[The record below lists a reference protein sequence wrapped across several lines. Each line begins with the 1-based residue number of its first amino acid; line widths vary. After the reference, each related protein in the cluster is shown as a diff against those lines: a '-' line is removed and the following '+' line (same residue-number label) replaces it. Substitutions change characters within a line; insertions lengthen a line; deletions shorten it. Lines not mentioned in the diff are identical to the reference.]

1 MKQNQL
7 SCAVQLLPRQ
17 HHSMAGSGPALPLE
31 VEWRDFNVPRAGWRH
46 LQVPFRVQG
55 CLRTTASL
63 KKKKY
68 YRVFEAQIYNFI
80 RMSRGRKNTNVTC
93 SFLSGEEKNLVGR

>member
-17 HHSMAGSGPALPLE
+17 HHSMADTRSALLSE

-46 LQVPFRVQG
+46 LQLTFHMQG
-55 CLRTTASL
+55 CLRTAASL
-63 KKKKY
+63 KKKY

-80 RMSRGRKNTNVTC
+80 RMSRRRKNANVTC
-93 SFLSGEEKNLVGR
+93 SFLSGEEKT